1 MIHITVSRGRTRETP
16 GHGWAERPTRVWGMN
31 QMTFH
36 STYPGGVANVRRT
49 RLGAG
54 WAPTHEIEP
63 REHQVT
69 DGPVANAQRSR
80 AEEDPAGGGES

>member
-1 MIHITVSRGRTRETP
+1 
-16 GHGWAERPTRVWGMN
+16 
-31 QMTFH
+31 MTGN
-36 STYPGGVANVRRT
+36 STYTGGVANARRT

-54 WAPTHEIEP
+54 WTPAHDAEP
-63 REHQVT
+63 REYQVT